1 LYYSIK
7 QTIRMSSS
15 NNQSAETYIANGL
28 TFNISDLDITAP
40 KLNKSGGK
48 SANLLYKPTK
58 KSLYVNMQVPMLTWG
73 ANVFR
78 DPQSGKETYD
88 LALQFPR
95 KDYSSPETDT
105 LLAKFQA
112 LETLIKTEAVKNC
125 MAWFNK
131 KMTPE
136 LVDAAWTPMLKYS
149 KDKETGEPDM
159 TKSPTLKIKLPQY
172 DGKFNCEIYDPN
184 GNMMYPNDKSTDTP
198 MDLIP
203 KGVNIVAI
211 IQCGGLWF
219 ANKAFGCTWRLFQVV
234 VQPKPSMKGRCLI
247 AVTPAAKSALSG
259 SASSGSNDEGDEV
272 GVTIADDSDDE
283 QEAEPIAIVTKPVV
297 VAAAPVVKKV
307 IKQAE
312 VVVPV
317 VVAPVAVV
325 EEAVTEEAVAVVEEP
340 VAVAAPV
347 VAAAAKPAVKK
358 VVRKKE

>member
-1 LYYSIK
+1 
-7 QTIRMSSS
+7 MSST

-48 SANLLYKPTK
+48 SANILYKPTK

-88 LALQFPR
+88 LAIQFPR
-95 KDYSSPETDT
+95 ADYSSPETDI

-112 LETLIKTEAVKNC
+112 LEALIKTEAVKNC

-136 LVDAAWTPMLKYS
+136 LVDAAWTPMLKYA
-149 KDKETGEPDM
+149 KDKTTGEADM
-159 TKSPTLKIKLPQY
+159 TKSPTLKVKLPQY

-184 GNMMYPNDKSTDTP
+184 GNMLYPNSQSADTP
-198 MDLIP
+198 MELIP

-247 AVTPAAKSALSG
+247 AVTPATKTALSI
-259 SASSGSNDEGDEV
+259 ASNTTSDEV
-272 GVTIADDSDDE
+272 GMTVEDDSDV
-283 QEAEPIAIVTKPVV
+283 EPEPEYVEPVV
-297 VAAAPVVKKV
+297 VAKPAPVVKKIV
-307 IKQAE
+307 KQAE
-312 VVVPV
+312 PVVAVPVVAVPVVEPVAVEEEAEQEEVVPV
-317 VVAPVAVV
+317 VAAPV
-325 EEAVTEEAVAVVEEP
+325 

-347 VAAAAKPAVKK
+347 VAVAVAAKPAVKK
-358 VVRKKE
+358 IVRKKE

>member
-1 LYYSIK
+1 
-7 QTIRMSSS
+7 MSSS

-88 LALQFPR
+88 LAIQFPR
-95 KDYSSPETDT
+95 KDYSSPETDI

-112 LETLIKTEAVKNC
+112 LETLIKAEAVKNC

-149 KDKETGEPDM
+149 KDKETGEADM
-159 TKSPTLKIKLPQY
+159 TKAPTLKIKLPQY

-184 GNMMYPNDKSTDTP
+184 GTMLYPNDKSADTP

-247 AVTPAAKSALSG
+247 AVTPATKSALASS
-259 SASSGSNDEGDEV
+259 SASADEV
-272 GVTIADDSDDE
+272 GMTIEEDSDC
-283 QEAEPIAIVTKPVV
+283 EAEPEPEPVKV
-297 VAAAPVVKKV
+297 VAPAPVVKKV
-307 IKQAE
+307 VKQAE
-312 VVVPV
+312 PPV
-317 VVAPVAVV
+317 VVAAPVQVV
-325 EEAVTEEAVAVVEEP
+325 EDPEPEQETEVVAPVV
-340 VAVAAPV
+340 VAVAPP
-347 VAAAAKPAVKK
+347 AAAKVAVKK

>member
-1 LYYSIK
+1 
-7 QTIRMSSS
+7 MSSS
-15 NNQSAETYIANGL
+15 NNQSAENCVANGL

-73 ANVFR
+73 ASMFK
-78 DPQSGKETYD
+78 DQQSGKETYD
-88 LALQFPR
+88 LAIQFPR
-95 KDYSSPETDT
+95 KDYSSPETDI

-112 LETLIKTEAVKNC
+112 LEALIKAEAVKNC

-136 LVDAAWTPMLKYS
+136 LVEAAWTPMLKYS

-159 TKSPTLKIKLPQY
+159 TKAPTLKVKLPQY

-184 GNMMYPNDKSTDTP
+184 GVMLYPNDKSTDTP

-247 AVTPAAKSALSG
+247 AVTPATKSALATSQADQN
-259 SASSGSNDEGDEV
+259 SDEV
-272 GVTIADDSDDE
+272 GVTIEDDSDC
-283 QEAEPIAIVTKPVV
+283 EAEPEPEPVV
-297 VAAAPVVKKV
+297 VKAPVVKKV
-307 IKQAE
+307 VKQAE
-312 VVVPV
+312 PVPTVVVPTV
-317 VVAPVAVV
+317 VPAEVVA
-325 EEAVTEEAVAVVEEP
+325 EEEAVVEEP
-340 VAVAAPV
+340 VVVTAPVVVAAP
-347 VAAAAKPAVKK
+347 VAAAAKPVMKK

>member
-1 LYYSIK
+1 
-7 QTIRMSSS
+7 MSSS

-95 KDYSSPETDT
+95 KDYSSPETDI

-112 LETLIKTEAVKNC
+112 LETLIKAEAVKNC

-184 GNMMYPNDKSTDTP
+184 GNMMYPNDKSADTP

-247 AVTPAAKSALSG
+247 AVTPAAKTVLAATL
-259 SASSGSNDEGDEV
+259 SSGSGNEDNEV
-272 GVTIADDSDDE
+272 GLEIDSDE
-283 QEAEPIAIVTKPVV
+283 EEEAAEPEPVKV
-297 VAAAPVVKKV
+297 AAPVVKKV
-307 IKQAE
+307 VKQA
-312 VVVPV
+312 PV
-317 VVAPVAVV
+317 AVAPVAPVVV
-325 EEAVTEEAVAVVEEP
+325 EEPVAAVVEEPVVAAVVEEP
-340 VAVAAPV
+340 VAVTAAP
-347 VAAAAKPAVKK
+347 VAAAAKPVLKK